1 MIDKVFPRKLNSSTD
16 ARVRGKDE
24 MIDAV
29 NVTIDDNS
37 DDFGKQINAPSGNF
51 GVLKPVK
58 GNLASPNNDDVDFS
72 GNGRVIGSCVDERD
86 RKSTTLSIALRQASK
101 ASTSTPNRITRFLQ
115 YLPLSTLTFPLSPL
129 WSLT

>member
-58 GNLASPNNDDVDFS
+58 GNLASPNNDAVNFS
-72 GNGRVIGSCVDERD
+72 V
-86 RKSTTLSIALRQASK
+86 ALRQASK
-101 ASTSTPNRITRFLQ
+101 ASTSTPNRMTRFLQ
-115 YLPLSTLTFPLSPL
+115 SLPLSTLTFPLSPL

>member
-37 DDFGKQINAPSGNF
+37 DDFGKQINAP
-51 GVLKPVK
+51 
-58 GNLASPNNDDVDFS
+58 
-72 GNGRVIGSCVDERD
+72 
-86 RKSTTLSIALRQASK
+86 
-101 ASTSTPNRITRFLQ
+101 TSTPNRMTRFLQ
-115 YLPLSTLTFPLSPL
+115 SLPLSTLTFPLSPL